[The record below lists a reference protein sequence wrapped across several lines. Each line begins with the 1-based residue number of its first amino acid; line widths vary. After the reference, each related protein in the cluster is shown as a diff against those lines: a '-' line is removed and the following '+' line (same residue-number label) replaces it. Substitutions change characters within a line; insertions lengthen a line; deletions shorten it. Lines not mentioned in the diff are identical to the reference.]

1 MKKLIGLLLTLTLS
15 AALAACGGGDNPN
28 VDSPAAGDETPA
40 TGQTATTP

>member
-1 MKKLIGLLLTLTLS
+1 MKKLLTLVLTLTLS
-15 AALAACGGGDNPN
+15 AVLAACGGGDNPN